1 MSALLKSLSQPDLD
15 DLLAGHTQPRNLL
28 IELLHHLEGEI
39 DISAPLVQPW
49 ATGCTDIQGI
59 QHRRP
64 FFKGLIEL
72 SAVHRAALFLDVS
85 DGRTPP

>member
-1 MSALLKSLSQPDLD
+1 MSWPTRAAS
-15 DLLAGHTQPRNLL
+15 L

-39 DISAPLVQPW
+39 EIDAPLVQPW
-49 ATGCTDIQGI
+49 ATGSTDIQGI

-64 FFKGLIEL
+64 IFKALIEL

-85 DGRTPP
+85 DGRRSEGWSAGDR

>member
-1 MSALLKSLSQPDLD
+1 MSALLKPLSQPDLD
-15 DLLAGHTQPRNLL
+15 DLLAGHTQPRSLL

-39 DISAPLVQPW
+39 EIDAPLVKPW

-64 FFKGLIEL
+64 IFKALIEL
-72 SAVHRAALFLDVS
+72 SAVHTAALLLDVS